1 LKRLN
6 EDVTFQGGNVS
17 TATAR
22 RLRKPL
28 VSALALAGVG
38 VLVLAGCSGGGDSG
52 SGSGENPT
60 TFEFLKNAENTT
72 TEPILQALAD
82 DTCSAEEEAAPLEIN
97 SIPQADLD
105 AQVQLL
111 ATQDGL
117 PPMFSAGGNPAE
129 GAKLWEAGYLVDF
142 DKALTELGVRDK
154 VSDGAVSTIEKLYG
168 GAFNFLPYQYNIEGI
183 FYNKAIFEE
192 NGWAVPETWDDLL
205 TVAGEAKAAGLTA
218 FAASGEQGWP
228 LTRLVSGY
236 IFRSLGPDAMQAVA
250 DGDAKLTDPEYVAA
264 AQQIADLGA
273 AGYFGDNVASLDY
286 DAASN
291 EFLTGKAAMIYMG
304 SWLLGNINSDANQI
318 GADNVGFMPFP
329 AVDGGAGSIDEYPS
343 NVGLPATFNA
353 KTYAADNN
361 VGAWLKCITEN
372 YGNEA
377 LEQGQIT
384 GFVADDT
391 SIELPAISQTIKDT
405 IDTSTDS
412 VLWFEALF
420 NAKASSISSTNAAL
434 LVTGQMTPEEFMTAV
449 QTALDEG

>member
-1 LKRLN
+1 
-6 EDVTFQGGNVS
+6 VS
-17 TATAR
+17 TATTR
-22 RLRKPL
+22 RLRKPVIGAL
-28 VSALALAGVG
+28 ALISVSALALAG
-38 VLVLAGCSGGGDSG
+38 CSGGGTDGG
-52 SGSGENPT
+52 SAEDPAT
-60 TFEFLKNAENTT
+60 LEFLKNAENTT

-82 DTCSAEEEAAPLEIN
+82 GVCADQEEAMPLEIN
-97 SIPQADLD
+97 SIPQAELD

-129 GAKLWEAGYLVDF
+129 GAKLWDAGYLLDF
-142 DKALTELGVRDK
+142 DEALTDLGVRDK
-154 VSDGAVSTIEKLYG
+154 VAEGAVSTIEKLYG
-168 GAFNFLPYQYNIEGI
+168 GAFNFLPFQYNIEGI

-192 NGWAVPETWDDLL
+192 NGWEVPATWDDLL
-205 TVAGEAKAAGLTA
+205 TVAGEAQAAGLTA

-236 IFRSLGPDAMQAVA
+236 LFRTLGADALQAVA
-250 DGDAKLTDPEYVAA
+250 DGDAKLTDPEYVEA
-264 AQQIADLGA
+264 AQAIAGLGA
-273 AGYFGDNVASLDY
+273 AGYFGSNVASLDY

-329 AVDGGAGSIDEYPS
+329 AVEGGAGSIDEYPS
-343 NVGLPATFNA
+343 NVGLPATFGAN
-353 KTYAADNN
+353 TYSPG
-361 VGAWLKCITEN
+361 VGDWLECITVN

-377 LEQGQIT
+377 LKQGQIT
-384 GFVADDT
+384 GFIADEPAD
-391 SIELPAISQTIKDT
+391 LPVISQTVADEIAT
-405 IDTSTDS
+405 ATDS

-420 NAKASSISSTNAAL
+420 NAKASSVSSTNAAL
-434 LVTGQMTPEEFMTAV
+434 LVTGQLTAEEFMTLV

>member
-1 LKRLN
+1 M
-6 EDVTFQGGNVS
+6 S
-17 TATAR
+17 TATTR
-22 RLRKPL
+22 RLRKPMIGAFAL
-28 VSALALAGVG
+28 LSASAL
-38 VLVLAGCSGGGDSG
+38 VLVGCAGGGGDSG
-52 SGSGENPT
+52 SAEDPDT
-60 TFEFLKNAENTT
+60 LEFLKNAENTT
-72 TEPILQALAD
+72 TEPVLQALAD
-82 DTCSAEEEAAPLEIN
+82 GVCSDQEEAMPLEIN

-129 GAKLWEAGYLVDF
+129 GAKLWEAGYLLDF
-142 DKALTELGVRDK
+142 DEALTDLGVRDK
-154 VSDGAVSTIEKLYG
+154 ISEGAVSTIEKLYG
-168 GAFNFLPYQYNIEGI
+168 GAFNFLPFQYNIEGI

-205 TVAGEAKAAGLTA
+205 TVAAEAKAAGLTA

-236 IFRSLGPDAMQAVA
+236 LFRTLGADALQKVA
-250 DGDAKLTDPEYVAA
+250 DGDAKLTDPEYVEA
-264 AQQIADLGA
+264 AQAIADLGA
-273 AGYFGDNVASLDY
+273 QGYFGANVASLDY

-329 AVDGGAGSIDEYPS
+329 AVEGGAGSIEEFPS
-343 NVGLPATFNA
+343 NVGLPATFGA
-353 KTYAADNN
+353 KTYSPG
-361 VGAWLKCITEN
+361 VGEWLKCITEN

-377 LEQGQIT
+377 LKQGQIT
-384 GFVADDT
+384 GFISDEPAD
-391 SIELPAISQTIKDT
+391 LPEISQTIADEIST
-405 IDTSTDS
+405 ATDS

-434 LVTGQMTPEEFMTAV
+434 LVTGQMTPEEFMTVV
-449 QTALDEG
+449 QDALDQG

>member
-1 LKRLN
+1 M
-6 EDVTFQGGNVS
+6 S

-28 VSALALAGVG
+28 VSALALAGAG

-52 SGSGENPT
+52 GGSGDNPT

-82 DTCSAEEEAAPLEIN
+82 DVCSAEQEAAPLEIN

-117 PPMFSAGGNPAE
+117 PPTFSAGGNPAE

-142 DKALTELGVRDK
+142 DEALTDLGVRDK

-273 AGYFGDNVASLDY
+273 QGYFGDNVASLDY
-286 DAASN
+286 DAATN

-377 LEQGQIT
+377 LKQGQIT

-391 SIELPAISQTIKDT
+391 SIELPAISQTIKET
-405 IDTSTDS
+405 IDTSSDS

-420 NAKASSISSTNAAL
+420 NAKASSVSSTNAAL
-434 LVTGQMTPEEFMTAV
+434 LVTGQMTPEDFMTAV
-449 QTALDEG
+449 QDALDQG

>member
-1 LKRLN
+1 
-6 EDVTFQGGNVS
+6 VS
-17 TATAR
+17 
-22 RLRKPL
+22 
-28 VSALALAGVG
+28 
-38 VLVLAGCSGGGDSG
+38 
-52 SGSGENPT
+52 PT
-60 TFEFLKNAENTT
+60 
-72 TEPILQALAD
+72 
-82 DTCSAEEEAAPLEIN
+82 
-97 SIPQADLD
+97 
-105 AQVQLL
+105 
-111 ATQDGL
+111 L
-117 PPMFSAGGNPAE
+117 PF
-129 GAKLWEAGYLVDF
+129 
-142 DKALTELGVRDK
+142 
-154 VSDGAVSTIEKLYG
+154 
-168 GAFNFLPYQYNIEGI
+168 QYNIEGI

-236 IFRSLGPDAMQAVA
+236 LFRTLGADALQKVA
-250 DGDAKLTDPEYVAA
+250 DGDAKLTDPEYVEA
-264 AQQIADLGA
+264 AQAIADLGA
-273 AGYFGDNVASLDY
+273 QGYFGDNVASLDY

-377 LEQGQIT
+377 LKQGQIT

-434 LVTGQMTPEEFMTAV
+434 LVTGQMTPEEFMTTV
-449 QTALDEG
+449 QDALDQG

>member
-1 LKRLN
+1 M
-6 EDVTFQGGNVS
+6 S

-28 VSALALAGVG
+28 ISTLALAGVG
-38 VLVLAGCSGGGDSG
+38 VLVLAGCSGGGSDGGG
-52 SGSGENPT
+52 SAEDPAT
-60 TFEFLKNAENTT
+60 LEFLKNAENTT

-82 DTCSAEEEAAPLEIN
+82 GVCSDENEAMPLEIN

-129 GAKLWEAGYLVDF
+129 GAKLWEAGYLLDF
-142 DKALTELGVRDK
+142 DEALTDLGVRDK
-154 VSDGAVSTIEKLYG
+154 VAEGAVSTIEKLYG
-168 GAFNFLPYQYNIEGI
+168 GAFDFLPFQYNIEGI

-205 TVAGEAKAAGLTA
+205 TVAAEAKAAGLTA

-236 IFRSLGPDAMQAVA
+236 LFRTLGADALQKVA
-250 DGDAKLTDPEYVAA
+250 DGEAKLTDPEYVEA
-264 AQQIADLGA
+264 AQAIADLGA
-273 AGYFGDNVASLDY
+273 QGYFGDNVASLDY

-343 NVGLPATFNA
+343 NVGLPATFGA
-353 KTYAADNN
+353 KTYSPG
-361 VGAWLKCITEN
+361 VGDWLKCITEN

-377 LEQGQIT
+377 LKQGQIT
-384 GFVADDT
+384 GFIADEPAD
-391 SIELPAISQTIKDT
+391 LPVISQTIADEIST
-405 IDTSTDS
+405 ATDS

-434 LVTGQMTPEEFMTAV
+434 LVTGQMTPEEFMTVV
-449 QTALDEG
+449 QDALDQG